1 MSDKKNTGKMVVNMD
16 FGQLYPNIMNS
27 FNITPEGF
35 RKIFRMIS
43 IKKIFKD

>member
-1 MSDKKNTGKMVVNMD
+1 MDDKKIGKMLTNMD
-16 FGQLYPNIMNS
+16 FGQLYPHTMKN
-27 FNITPEGF
+27 FNITPEVF

>member
-1 MSDKKNTGKMVVNMD
+1 MSDKKNTGKMVVDMD
-16 FGQLYPNIMNS
+16 FGQLYPHTMKS